1 MIVIITWGIARKH
14 SNLKINGKEK
24 EEKKAPQIGCIVSRD
39 GAPR

>member
-1 MIVIITWGIARKH
+1 MIVIITRGLARKH
-14 SNLKINGKEK
+14 GNLKINGRGK